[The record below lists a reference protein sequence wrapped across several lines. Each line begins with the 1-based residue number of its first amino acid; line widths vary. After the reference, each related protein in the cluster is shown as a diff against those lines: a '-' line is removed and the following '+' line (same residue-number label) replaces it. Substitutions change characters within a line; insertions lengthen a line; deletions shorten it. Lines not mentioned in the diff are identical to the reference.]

1 MAITG
6 LTTAVIKSPEWG
18 DYNILQINCDSNMTP
33 LQIWQYFRNNLPEC
47 PYFIESTVVRMY
59 NKGLNY
65 SGAEMEENPLIK
77 FITTA
82 TITGTETWTINAPAI
97 ASPYITF
104 YGNGGAAQ
112 QGYYYGYNRN
122 DPPTT
127 YGANGYPFL
136 VLRCNTYTNPASYVL
151 MRIAFKD
158 TAYGTSYNLD
168 VSSYQSTSRLSNV
181 VSAFNIGTSD
191 LGLAIENGFIVPN
204 TFKPVTTDPY
214 ENGGGTSG
222 PGGGTGTFD
231 GTGDAVDIPNLP
243 TLSATSAGFITLFNP
258 TTAQLNDLASYMWTN
273 PLFDMD
279 NWKKIF
285 ADPMDAIIGLSIVPV
300 SVPNGAVREVQVGNI
315 GTGVH
320 MTTAATQYVTV
331 DCGTLNVNEYWGG
344 YLDYSPYTKAELYLP
359 YIGTRPIDV
368 DDIMGKPVHVVYH
381 VDILSGACCAYVK
394 CGSSVLYNFIGQC
407 SSSIPITGRD
417 WTDVINGI
425 IGIAGSVGSMVSTGG
440 ASAPSAIGNIASTAS
455 NVMKPNIE
463 KSGAMAGT
471 GGMMSIQTPY
481 LILTR
486 PRQAV
491 PANQNEFTGYPAFIT
506 KRLGDLSGYTEIESI
521 HLENVPATE
530 QEYSE
535 IVSLL
540 KGGVF
545 F

>member
-6 LTTAVIKSPEWG
+6 ITTAVIKSPEWG

-65 SGAEMEENPLIK
+65 VGAEMIENSLITFK
-77 FITTA
+77 STGA
-82 TITGTETWTINAPAI
+82 ITGTETWTINAPTK
-97 ASPYITF
+97 STPYIT
-104 YGNGGAAQ
+104 YYSPRTST
-112 QGYYYGYNRN
+112 GYYYGYDRN
-122 DPPTT
+122 DPPGT
-127 YGANGYPFL
+127 YSANGYPFL
-136 VLRCNTYTNPASYVL
+136 VLRCDTYTTPYTYSL
-151 MRIAFKD
+151 MCVAFKE
-158 TAYGTSYNLD
+158 TAYGTTYNLD
-168 VSSYQSTSRLSNV
+168 VSSYQSTSRISKV
-181 VSAFNIGTSD
+181 VSTLVNTNDANMRA
-191 LGLAIENGFIVPN
+191 AIENGEIVPD

-214 ENGGGTSG
+214 ENGGGTTG

-258 TTAQLNDLASYMWTN
+258 TTSQLNDLASYMWTN

-300 SVPNGAVREVQVGNI
+300 NVPNGAVREVQVGNI

-331 DCGTLNVNEYWGG
+331 DCGTLNVNEYWGA

-368 DDIMGKPVHVVYH
+368 DDIMGKLVHVVYH

-394 CGSSVLYNFIGQC
+394 CGDSVLYNYIGQC

-425 IGIAGSVGSMVSTGG
+425 IGIAGAVGSMAATGG
-440 ASAPSAIGNIASTAS
+440 ASAPSAIGNIAASSS

-540 KGGVF
+540 KGGVIF
-545 F
+545 